1 MPHAIEVY
9 KFGGASLRNADAV
22 RAMCDIVRT
31 VPLAHR
37 LVIVVSAMGKMTN
50 ALELALNAAL
60 HAPEQLQEAVEQI
73 AAFHRSM
80 VEQLSADGQ
89 GDYSAALQQ
98 LADLEILLT
107 HLPNPSYDQVYDLVV
122 PYGELISS
130 LIVAA
135 YLKEQLSVP
144 VQWVDIRTVFRSNS
158 EYRAATVNTAISEPL
173 ARQAFNSERPCIFV
187 TQGFIAQGPE
197 GATTT
202 LGREGSDYS
211 AALLGAFLQAKAVT
225 IWKDVPGFLTA
236 DPALFPNASLLPEL
250 DYREAIEMANSGA
263 KIVHPKALKPLQ
275 NACIP
280 LYVRPFNQPNE
291 QGSAICNLA
300 LHDGNPPTQ
309 IAIREGQVLLSL
321 SPTDLSFALQDTL
334 AEAFGILQTHQLR
347 TNLIQASAISL
358 SLSLDNDPTHLPPAL
373 SALQQLFHV
382 AYNEG
387 LRLITIRHYTPALR
401 AELASIP
408 GFLIRQETRT
418 TLQYLVREKDWAEGY
433 YPTLLEAI

>member
-1 MPHAIEVY
+1 
-9 KFGGASLRNADAV
+9 
-22 RAMCDIVRT
+22 
-31 VPLAHR
+31 
-37 LVIVVSAMGKMTN
+37 VIVVSAMGKMTN
-50 ALELALNAAL
+50 ALERALDAAL

-73 AAFHRSM
+73 ATFHRSM

-98 LADLEILLT
+98 LADLEILLS
-107 HLPNPSYDQVYDLVV
+107 HLPNPGFDQVYDLVV

-158 EYRAATVNTAISEPL
+158 VYRAATVNTAISEPL
-173 ARQAFNSERPCIFV
+173 ARQAFSSERPCIFV

-197 GATTT
+197 GTTTT

-300 LHDGNPPTQ
+300 LHDGNPLTQ

-347 TNLIQASAISL
+347 TNLIQAVSQLQAQ
-358 SLSLDNDPTHLPPAL
+358 LDVPGTETEPAAL
-373 SALQQLFHV
+373 TALQQLFHV

-401 AELASIP
+401 AALASIP

-418 TLQYLVREKDWAEGY
+418 TLQYLVREQDWAEGY

>member
-1 MPHAIEVY
+1 
-9 KFGGASLRNADAV
+9 
-22 RAMCDIVRT
+22 
-31 VPLAHR
+31 
-37 LVIVVSAMGKMTN
+37 
-50 ALELALNAAL
+50 
-60 HAPEQLQEAVEQI
+60 
-73 AAFHRSM
+73 
-80 VEQLSADGQ
+80 
-89 GDYSAALQQ
+89 
-98 LADLEILLT
+98 
-107 HLPNPSYDQVYDLVV
+107 
-122 PYGELISS
+122 
-130 LIVAA
+130 
-135 YLKEQLSVP
+135 
-144 VQWVDIRTVFRSNS
+144 
-158 EYRAATVNTAISEPL
+158 
-173 ARQAFNSERPCIFV
+173 
-187 TQGFIAQGPE
+187 
-197 GATTT
+197 
-202 LGREGSDYS
+202 
-211 AALLGAFLQAKAVT
+211 
-225 IWKDVPGFLTA
+225 
-236 DPALFPNASLLPEL
+236 
-250 DYREAIEMANSGA
+250 MANSGA

-358 SLSLDNDPTHLPPAL
+358 SLSLDNDPTRLPPAL

-401 AELASIP
+401 TALASIP

-433 YPTLLEAI
+433 YPTLQEAI